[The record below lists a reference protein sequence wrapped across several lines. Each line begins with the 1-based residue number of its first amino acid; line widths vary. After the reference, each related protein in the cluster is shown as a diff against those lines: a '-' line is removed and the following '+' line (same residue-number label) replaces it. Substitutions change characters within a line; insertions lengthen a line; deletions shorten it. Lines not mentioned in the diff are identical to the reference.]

1 MEPAEN
7 TKNLPPK
14 TGIKHFPKTH
24 IIAAGGLAI
33 CLSLLFV
40 LFPSKDVEANRR
52 QALTLSLDLPTDK
65 TSHPNTVEYI
75 INSTDT
81 DNDEPAL
88 TTATKDKTTNPA
100 EESEEFSDDTSPLVD
115 EILSELE
122 WTVLTVKHGDNLSL
136 LFHRAGLS
144 NRDVYEFT
152 NSTDEAKSL
161 KKIFPGHQLA
171 FHLDKNGKLDKLR
184 HIKNKLNSQLYSR
197 TEDGFTAIAD
207 NKTPDIQVAYRE
219 AKIENSLVAAAMKD
233 GVNMD
238 INVTM
243 ELANIFGWDID
254 FALDIRK
261 GDSFKVLYEE
271 KFLDGERI
279 GYGDILAAE
288 FINQGKSFRAVRY
301 LDDNGKTHYFTP
313 DGKSMRKDFLR
324 APLDFRRISSNFNP
338 RRLHPISKR
347 IKPHRGTDYA
357 ANRGTPV
364 WAPGDGKVIASS
376 YSKANGNYVIVQH
389 NSNIQTKY
397 LHLHKRYVKKGQRVT
412 QKQTIGTVGSTGYST
427 APHLHYEF
435 LVNGVHRNPRTIVNK
450 LPKAK
455 SIADAEL
462 VAFKKQAQPIIAQL
476 DKFHQSRMLALI
488 EPTNLIN

>member
-1 MEPAEN
+1 MEPAEIK
-7 TKNLPPK
+7 KNLPLK
-14 TGIKHFPKTH
+14 NGIKHFPLTH
-24 IIAAGGLAI
+24 IVAASALAVS
-33 CLSLLFV
+33 LSLLFV

-52 QALTLSLDLPTDK
+52 QALTLSLDLPT
-65 TSHPNTVEYI
+65 SSASNSNTVEYI
-75 INSTDT
+75 INNTDAKASTT
-81 DNDEPAL
+81 EV
-88 TTATKDKTTNPA
+88 TTATK
-100 EESEEFSDDTSPLVD
+100 EIVESNQAKGVDDNAVPTLAD
-115 EILSELE
+115 EIVSELE
-122 WTVLTVKHGDNLSL
+122 WNILTVKHGDNLSL

-171 FHLDKNGKLDKLR
+171 FHLDENGKLNKLR
-184 HIKNKLNSQLYSR
+184 HIKNKLNSQLYQR

-207 NKTPDIQVAYRE
+207 NKTPDIQIAYRE
-219 AKIENSLVAAAMKD
+219 SKIESSLVAAAMKD

-254 FALDIRK
+254 FALDLRK

-271 KFLDGERI
+271 KFLDGDLI
-279 GYGDILAAE
+279 GFGDILAAE

-301 LDDNGKTHYFTP
+301 LDDKGKTHYFTP

-455 SIADAEL
+455 SIASAEL
-462 VAFKKQAQPIIAQL
+462 IAFKKQAQPIIAQL

-488 EPTNLIN
+488 EPTNSIN